1 MTLLVCNVNVFEKIA
16 AEFMDLFMKKYSH
29 GRKKQL
35 VTLKISSQD
44 DSQIFPP
51 LSKPLVTKAQLLM
64 SSHDISFYRPLPHS
78 KTFESMQKAS

>member
-35 VTLKISSQD
+35 VTLKI
-44 DSQIFPP
+44 
-51 LSKPLVTKAQLLM
+51 
-64 SSHDISFYRPLPHS
+64 
-78 KTFESMQKAS
+78 